1 MKIWAGATVTFMFF
15 VFSLNLFNITF
26 ASNLEF
32 YAGRNY
38 NNRSLDEL
46 AQDFWKWWFTVPQ
59 TISKDPNTGLDECLM
74 GVDSKNQTI
83 LLLNSYLQEY
93 STSCNIPAEKS
104 ILVPLL
110 VGECDPTV
118 PELRSKE
125 ISELWK
131 CAADADE
138 TFKFWEVVLDDKVIF
153 KKNPSE
159 EINSNLKEEI
169 LVRNSSSFMLNIPL
183 QNHYD
188 APEGTYPAVVDGYYL
203 HLKPFSP
210 GEHVLT
216 YKIIHE
222 DQNVLDLGNKPRAV
236 TGEARYV
243 FNVK

>member
-1 MKIWAGATVTFMFF
+1 MKIWAGMTLAFLLF
-15 VFSLNLFNITF
+15 VFSLYLFNISY

-32 YAGRNY
+32 YAGRYY
-38 NNRSLDEL
+38 NNSSLDEL

-59 TISKDPNTGLDECLM
+59 TISKDSKTGLDECLI

-93 STSCNIPAEKS
+93 SASCNIPSDKS
-104 ILVPLL
+104 ILIPLL

-118 PELRSKE
+118 PELRSKA

-138 TFKFWEVVLDDKVIF
+138 VFKFWEVVLDNKVIF

-159 EINSNLKEEI
+159 EVNSNLTKEI
-169 LVRNSSSFMLNIPL
+169 LVRNSSSFMLDITP

-203 HLKPFSP
+203 HLKPLSP

-216 YKIIHE
+216 YNE
-222 DQNVLDLGNKPRAV
+222 
-236 TGEARYV
+236 
-243 FNVK
+243 